1 MSSLWKRIKSGIAEV
16 LKSRLFVAVIVFC
29 IMSAVLIQRVFY
41 LQIVKGQEY
50 VENYKLQIQKTK
62 DVEGTRGN
70 IYDRNGKLLAYNEL
84 AYSVTIEDNGDYDSK
99 EQKNK
104 ELNKVIR
111 TVIDMV
117 ESNGDTVIND
127 FGIILNKDNQ
137 YMFTAES
144 DTQRLRF
151 IADVYGKATIDKLKE
166 EQKNQTPDEIIK
178 YLCTDKQYGYGIN
191 QKKYSKEEVLKLI
204 NIRYAMSL
212 NSFQKYIAT
221 TIAEDVCDET
231 VADVME
237 NLDTLQ
243 GVNVEEEALRRY
255 ADSKCFANIIGYTG
269 QISVEEYDALS
280 KEDQKIY
287 VKNDTIGKSGIEQTM
302 DSYLKGEKGEVK
314 LYVNNVG
321 KVIETIQGKKA
332 KAGNDLYLTIDADLQ
347 VAAYHILRAG
357 ACRNSVV

>member
-29 IMSAVLIQRVFY
+29 IMSAVLIQRIFY

-127 FGIILNKDNQ
+127 FGIKIIN
-137 YMFTAES
+137 TCS
-144 DTQRLRF
+144 LRNLIHRDF
-151 IADVYGKATIDKLKE
+151 VLLPMCME
-166 EQKNQTPDEIIK
+166 
-178 YLCTDKQYGYGIN
+178 KQP
-191 QKKYSKEEVLKLI
+191 
-204 NIRYAMSL
+204 
-212 NSFQKYIAT
+212 
-221 TIAEDVCDET
+221 
-231 VADVME
+231 
-237 NLDTLQ
+237 
-243 GVNVEEEALRRY
+243 
-255 ADSKCFANIIGYTG
+255 
-269 QISVEEYDALS
+269 
-280 KEDQKIY
+280 
-287 VKNDTIGKSGIEQTM
+287 
-302 DSYLKGEKGEVK
+302 
-314 LYVNNVG
+314 
-321 KVIETIQGKKA
+321 
-332 KAGNDLYLTIDADLQ
+332 LT
-347 VAAYHILRAG
+347 
-357 ACRNSVV
+357 N

>member
-1 MSSLWKRIKSGIAEV
+1 MQKNKGVQADLSSLWKRIKSGI
-16 LKSRLFVAVIVFC
+16 C
-29 IMSAVLIQRVFY
+29 GSAKV
-41 LQIVKGQEY
+41 QIVCGCYRILHYVRGTDTTCILSSDRQRSEY

-151 IADVYGKATIDKLKE
+151 IADVYGKATIDKLK
-166 EQKNQTPDEIIK
+166 
-178 YLCTDKQYGYGIN
+178 GG
-191 QKKYSKEEVLKLI
+191 
-204 NIRYAMSL
+204 
-212 NSFQKYIAT
+212 
-221 TIAEDVCDET
+221 AEK
-231 VADVME
+231 
-237 NLDTLQ
+237 
-243 GVNVEEEALRRY
+243 
-255 ADSKCFANIIGYTG
+255 S
-269 QISVEEYDALS
+269 DA
-280 KEDQKIY
+280 
-287 VKNDTIGKSGIEQTM
+287 G
-302 DSYLKGEKGEVK
+302 
-314 LYVNNVG
+314 
-321 KVIETIQGKKA
+321 
-332 KAGNDLYLTIDADLQ
+332 
-347 VAAYHILRAG
+347 
-357 ACRNSVV
+357 